1 VSFNGEGKEN
11 VEICLLINQILEKK
25 FKLCEVCLTKK
36 LIIVFVMFIPDC
48 LQLITSDKYLFVSG
62 TIYRHLLP

>member
-1 VSFNGEGKEN
+1 MSFNGEGKEN

-36 LIIVFVMFIPDC
+36 LIIVFVMFIPK
-48 LQLITSDKYLFVSG
+48 QIS
-62 TIYRHLLP
+62 LLVVK